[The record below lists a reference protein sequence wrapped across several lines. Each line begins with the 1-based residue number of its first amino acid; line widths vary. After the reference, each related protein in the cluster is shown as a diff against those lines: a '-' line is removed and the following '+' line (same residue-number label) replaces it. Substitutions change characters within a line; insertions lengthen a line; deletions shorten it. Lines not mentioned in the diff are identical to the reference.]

1 MTEQLSVVDLDAPP
15 DPSELE
21 DDERAFREE
30 QHAEVAADAAAET
43 RPGETSV
50 ERITRAA
57 AMDPG
62 EPPQRPRPKPNRA
75 PSVMVTTTWVVKH
88 HKDGQRPPVGEMI
101 RAWAVTNKQQHTQ
114 AHRVGLDGKVDE
126 KVINVTVMPPGA
138 ERPAPRGKVRVPR
151 EMLDRVRELIATRM
165 QQGETEQ
172 QILDQLFSENADS
185 TV

>member
-1 MTEQLSVVDLDAPP
+1 MTEQLSVVDLDAEP

-21 DDERAFREE
+21 DE
-30 QHAEVAADAAAET
+30 
-43 RPGETSV
+43 PV
-50 ERITRAA
+50 EREAALAPRAA
-57 AMDPG
+57 DPG

-114 AHRVGLDGKVDE
+114 ANRVGLDGKVDE
-126 KVINVTVMPPGA
+126 KVVNVTVMPPGA

-151 EMLDRVRELIATRM
+151 EMLDRVRELIAVRM